1 MKSKKL
7 GKHIDF
13 DKEGIEFP
21 DKTRLWDG
29 IEPFLLTDNL
39 YTEKNR
45 ESLLNAIDEL
55 PIINPSQNIWF
66 KLSGDIKSGETIHS
80 KRLVIRW
87 AAGIAATLLMV
98 ILLYPIYKTHK
109 LDNTTETTDAI
120 SQCGQDLKVNEF
132 LTQLCLDYPN
142 KCTNSDFLELKN
154 EILTLQ
160 LEKEGLQKQVFY
172 NTGDATI
179 HDLCNRIDDQ
189 INFLKKQ
196 MESYVS
202 L

>member
-13 DKEGIEFP
+13 DNTGINPP
-21 DKTRLWDG
+21 DKNRLWDG

-45 ESLLNAIDEL
+45 ESLLKGIEEL
-55 PIINPSQNIWF
+55 PIIFPSKNIWF
-66 KLSGDIKSGETIHS
+66 KLSGDVEKSRTVHNR
-80 KRLVIRW
+80 KLMMRW
-87 AAGIAATLLMV
+87 VSRVAAAMLMILALL
-98 ILLYPIYKTHK
+98 PIYRTYRSNNNHRPT
-109 LDNTTETTDAI
+109 NTNV
-120 SQCGQDLKVNEF
+120 QCGEDLKVNEF
-132 LTQLCLDYPN
+132 LSQICLAYPN
-142 KCTNSDFLELKN
+142 KCTNSDFLELKS

-172 NTGDATI
+172 NTGDETI
-179 HDLCNRIDDQ
+179 HDLCSRIDDQ